1 MTKVKIITDST
12 ARLTP
17 EEVAQYDISV
27 VPLTVMIDGTVYHDG
42 VSITP
47 SEFIEKMAASKS
59 LPTTSQPSLGAFTE
73 VYETVPEDVE
83 VLSLHLTHHL
93 SGTVQA
99 AEQAARLVPHDI
111 VVRDSNYIDRALAA
125 QVLVAGRMAQAGASR
140 DEILA
145 ELQRVED
152 NTELYLTVT
161 TLKNLVAGGRL
172 SKASGLIGTLLDI
185 KLGAHV
191 PLGKITMEVKGR
203 GKKTIK
209 GYQDLIFERMHAE
222 PNGIAVI
229 GISHADAAEEAE
241 QLAARAHDEFPEA
254 IVDIAETT
262 PIEST
267 HAGPG
272 AMGISY
278 LKNYA

>member
-47 SEFIEKMAASKS
+47 SEFIEKMAASKN

-111 VVRDSNYIDRALAA
+111 VVCDSNYIDRALAA

-241 QLAARAHDEFPEA
+241 QLAARARAEFPEA

>member
-83 VLSLHLTHHL
+83 FLSLHLTHHL

-241 QLAARAHDEFPEA
+241 QLAARARDEFPEA

>member
-47 SEFIEKMAASKS
+47 SEFIERMAASKS
-59 LPTTSQPSLGAFTE
+59 LPTTSQASLGAFTE

-125 QVLVAGRMAQAGASR
+125 QVLVAGRMAQAGATR

-241 QLAARAHDEFPEA
+241 QLAARARDEFPEA

>member
-47 SEFIEKMAASKS
+47 SEFIEKMAASKN

-125 QVLVAGRMAQAGASR
+125 QVLVAGRMAQAGATR

-241 QLAARAHDEFPEA
+241 QLAARARAEFPEA

>member
-125 QVLVAGRMAQAGASR
+125 QVLVAGRMAQAGATR

-222 PNGIAVI
+222 PNGITVI

-241 QLAARAHDEFPEA
+241 QLAARARDEFPEA

>member
-222 PNGIAVI
+222 PTGIAVI

-241 QLAARAHDEFPEA
+241 QLAARARDEFPEA

>member
-47 SEFIEKMAASKS
+47 SEFIDKMAASKS

-241 QLAARAHDEFPEA
+241 QLAARARDEFPEA

>member
-47 SEFIEKMAASKS
+47 SEFIEKMAASKN

-145 ELQRVED
+145 ELQRVEA

-241 QLAARAHDEFPEA
+241 QLAARARDEFPEA
-254 IVDIAETT
+254 IFDIAETT

>member
-47 SEFIEKMAASKS
+47 SEFIEKMAASKN

-229 GISHADAAEEAE
+229 GVSHADAAEEAE
-241 QLAARAHDEFPEA
+241 QLAARARDEFPEA

>member
-241 QLAARAHDEFPEA
+241 HLAARARDEFPEA

>member
-111 VVRDSNYIDRALAA
+111 VVCDSNYIDRALAA

-241 QLAARAHDEFPEA
+241 QLAARARDEFPEA

>member
-47 SEFIEKMAASKS
+47 SEFIEKMAASKN

-111 VVRDSNYIDRALAA
+111 VVCDSNYIDRALAA

-191 PLGKITMEVKGR
+191 PLGKITMEFKGR

-241 QLAARAHDEFPEA
+241 QLAARARDEFPEA

>member
-47 SEFIEKMAASKS
+47 SEFIEKMAASKN

-111 VVRDSNYIDRALAA
+111 VVCDSNYIDRALAA

-241 QLAARAHDEFPEA
+241 QLAARARDEFPEA

>member
-125 QVLVAGRMAQAGASR
+125 QVFVAGRMAQAGASR

-241 QLAARAHDEFPEA
+241 QLAARARDEFPEA

>member
-27 VPLTVMIDGTVYHDG
+27 VPLTVVIDGTVYHDG

-47 SEFIEKMAASKS
+47 SEFIEKMAASKN

-111 VVRDSNYIDRALAA
+111 VVCDSNYIDRALAA

-241 QLAARAHDEFPEA
+241 QLAARARDEFPEA

>member
-47 SEFIEKMAASKS
+47 SEFIEKMAASKN

-203 GKKTIK
+203 GKKTIT

-241 QLAARAHDEFPEA
+241 QLAARARDEFPEA

>member
-47 SEFIEKMAASKS
+47 SEFIERMAASKS

-125 QVLVAGRMAQAGASR
+125 QVLVAGRMAQAGATR

-241 QLAARAHDEFPEA
+241 QLAARARDEFPKA

>member
-125 QVLVAGRMAQAGASR
+125 QVLVAGRMAQAGATR

-222 PNGIAVI
+222 PNGVAVI

-241 QLAARAHDEFPEA
+241 QLAARARDEFPEA

>member
-47 SEFIEKMAASKS
+47 SEFIEKMAASKN

-145 ELQRVED
+145 ELQRVEA

-241 QLAARAHDEFPEA
+241 QLAARARDEFPEA

>member
-229 GISHADAAEEAE
+229 GISHADTAEEAE
-241 QLAARAHDEFPEA
+241 QLAARARDEFPEA

>member
-47 SEFIEKMAASKS
+47 SEFIEKMAASKN

-209 GYQDLIFERMHAE
+209 GYQDLIFERMHAQ

-241 QLAARAHDEFPEA
+241 QLAARARDEFPEA

>member
-27 VPLTVMIDGTVYHDG
+27 VPLTVMIGGTVYHDG

-47 SEFIEKMAASKS
+47 SEFIEKMAASKN

-241 QLAARAHDEFPEA
+241 QLAARARDEFPEA

>member
-27 VPLTVMIDGTVYHDG
+27 VPLTVTIDGTVYHDG
-42 VSITP
+42 VSIKP

-59 LPTTSQPSLGAFTE
+59 LPTTSQPSLGVFTE

-83 VLSLHLTHHL
+83 VLSLHLTHYL

-111 VVRDSNYIDRALAA
+111 VVRNSKYIDRAFAA
-125 QVLVAGRMAQAGASR
+125 QVLVAGRMAQAGATR

-152 NTELYLTVT
+152 NTELYLMVT
-161 TLKNLVAGGRL
+161 TLKNLVAGGAL
-172 SKASGLIGTLLDI
+172 VEGLW
-185 KLGAHV
+185 ANWYV
-191 PLGKITMEVKGR
+191 
-203 GKKTIK
+203 
-209 GYQDLIFERMHAE
+209 AE
-222 PNGIAVI
+222 
-229 GISHADAAEEAE
+229 H
-241 QLAARAHDEFPEA
+241 
-254 IVDIAETT
+254 
-262 PIEST
+262 
-267 HAGPG
+267 
-272 AMGISY
+272 
-278 LKNYA
+278 

>member
-241 QLAARAHDEFPEA
+241 QLAARARAEFPEA

>member
-241 QLAARAHDEFPEA
+241 QLAARARDEFPEA

-262 PIEST
+262 TIEST

>member
-47 SEFIEKMAASKS
+47 SEFIEKMAASKN

-172 SKASGLIGTLLDI
+172 SKVSGLIGTLLDI

-241 QLAARAHDEFPEA
+241 QLAARARDEFPEA

>member
-47 SEFIEKMAASKS
+47 SEFIEKMAASKN

-241 QLAARAHDEFPEA
+241 QLAARARAEFPEA

>member
-17 EEVAQYDISV
+17 EEAAQYDISV

-47 SEFIEKMAASKS
+47 SEFIEKMAASKN

-241 QLAARAHDEFPEA
+241 QLAARARDEFPEA

>member
-47 SEFIEKMAASKS
+47 SEFIEKMAASKN

-185 KLGAHV
+185 KLCAHV

-241 QLAARAHDEFPEA
+241 QLAARARDEFPEA

-262 PIEST
+262 TIEST

>member
-47 SEFIEKMAASKS
+47 SEFIEKMAASKN

-111 VVRDSNYIDRALAA
+111 VVRDLNYIDRALAA

-241 QLAARAHDEFPEA
+241 QLAARARDEFPEA

>member
-47 SEFIEKMAASKS
+47 SEFIEKMAASKN

-191 PLGKITMEVKGR
+191 PLGKIMMEVKGR

-229 GISHADAAEEAE
+229 GISHADADEEAE
-241 QLAARAHDEFPEA
+241 QLAARARDEFPEA

-262 PIEST
+262 TIEST

>member
-93 SGTVQA
+93 SGTGQA

-241 QLAARAHDEFPEA
+241 QLAARARDEFPEA

>member
-47 SEFIEKMAASKS
+47 SEFIEKMAASKN

-191 PLGKITMEVKGR
+191 PLGKIMMEVKGR

-241 QLAARAHDEFPEA
+241 QLAARARDEFPEA

-262 PIEST
+262 TIEST

-278 LKNYA
+278 LQNYA

>member
-47 SEFIEKMAASKS
+47 SEFIEKMAASKN

-241 QLAARAHDEFPEA
+241 QLAARARDEFPEA
-254 IVDIAETT
+254 IVDIAEPT

>member
-241 QLAARAHDEFPEA
+241 QLAARARDEFPEA

>member
-1 MTKVKIITDST
+1 MTKVKSITDST

-125 QVLVAGRMAQAGASR
+125 QVLVAGRMAQAGATR

-241 QLAARAHDEFPEA
+241 QLAARARDEFPEA